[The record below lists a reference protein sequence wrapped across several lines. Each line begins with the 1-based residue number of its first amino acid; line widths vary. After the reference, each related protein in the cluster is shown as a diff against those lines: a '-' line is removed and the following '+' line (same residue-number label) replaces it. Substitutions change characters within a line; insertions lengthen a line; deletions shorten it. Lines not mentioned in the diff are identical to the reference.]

1 MIARPAER
9 ATPAT
14 GRDTIDLSGDD
25 LGLPTPV
32 HIREAAK
39 RALDEGATHY
49 TTRPGLDPLRRAVAE
64 KLQRVNGVAVD
75 PQREVLITCGAQ
87 EALFVALHL
96 VLERG
101 DVALIP
107 QPARPD
113 YAAITRL
120 AGGQVRAVS
129 ARSEAGFAVDP
140 DEVAHRLT
148 RRSRALILSSPAVPA
163 GTVLDTAALK
173 RLAEI
178 AIAQDLV
185 VIADESHEPF
195 VYDGAVHRSIAA
207 LPGMAE
213 RTLTINGFSLAYA
226 MAGWR
231 VGYIAGPARLLGPL
245 QQLKQALSICSP
257 AVSQYAALAA
267 LTGPPDPVE
276 EARRIVA
283 ERRNAA
289 LGALERA
296 GVPHARPV
304 AGYYI
309 LIDGRATGRGGMA
322 LARWVARET
331 SVRLAPGRAFGAL
344 TDSWLRLS
352 LTATPE
358 QLSDAARRLGTVLGT
373 RVAEVAYV

>member
-9 ATPAT
+9 TTPAA
-14 GRDTIDLSGDD
+14 GRATIDLSGDD
-25 LGLPTPV
+25 LGLPTPAHV
-32 HIREAAK
+32 REAAK

-101 DVALIP
+101 DVVLIP
-107 QPARPD
+107 QPTRPD

-120 AGGQVRAVS
+120 AGGRVRAIPTS
-129 ARSEAGFAVDP
+129 PEAGFALDP
-140 DEVAHRLT
+140 DEVARRVT

-163 GTVLDTAALK
+163 GTVPDTTALQQ
-173 RLAEI
+173 LAEI
-178 AIAQDLV
+178 AIAHDLV

-296 GVPHARPV
+296 RVPHARPV

-309 LIDGRATGRGGMA
+309 LIDGHATGRGGEA
-322 LARWVARET
+322 LARWVVRET
-331 SVRLAPGRAFGAL
+331 GVRLASGRAFGAL
-344 TDSWLRLS
+344 TDTWLRLS
-352 LTATPE
+352 LTATPDL
-358 QLSDAARRLGTVLGT
+358 LSDAARRLGTVLGT
-373 RVAEVAYV
+373 RVAEVAHV